1 MVSPSCCAVW
11 GSVPST
17 KNGSRCG
24 NDMIGLRCVC
34 AGLNGWSHSIK
45 GPKLGKRIFLLR
57 QAFYLRY
64 GGMLT
69 KLSAKRGLAGSAF
82 QRFISDVV
90 VQVG

>member
-45 GPKLGKRIFLLR
+45 GPKLGMRNFSSEAGLLLKVWWD
-57 QAFYLRY
+57 A
-64 GGMLT
+64 
-69 KLSAKRGLAGSAF
+69 
-82 QRFISDVV
+82 D
-90 VQVG
+90 